1 MINKAKTYQN
11 GATATFIDT
20 RLAKGFVSF
29 SLEELMRGTGLSMV
43 AAKNQLRRLGNKVIR
58 VTPRQQYFLIVTPDH
73 LDFGAPP
80 VEWWLDDYFE
90 WLDHPYYLAL
100 QSAAAVFGSS
110 QQVIQETQV
119 ITDTP
124 RRDITLGRIR
134 IRFFM
139 KSGIGKTITRQ
150 LSNARSPLSLSTP
163 ESTIFDLVRYAHSI
177 GGIER
182 VAETI
187 EPMLKLVK
195 TDKLLK
201 VLHSENEIAT
211 TQRLGF
217 VLDIIGAGKLAAAVL
232 KWLPHNIQTVPIS
245 THHRVEKSA
254 KVNQTWSIINNT
266 GVFHG

>member
-1 MINKAKTYQN
+1 
-11 GATATFIDT
+11 
-20 RLAKGFVSF
+20 
-29 SLEELMRGTGLSMV
+29 MRGTGLSIV
-43 AAKNQLRRLGNKVIR
+43 AANNQLRRLGNKVVR

-73 LDFGAPP
+73 FDFGAPP

-90 WLDHPYYLAL
+90 WLGHPYYLAL
-100 QSAAAVFGSS
+100 QSAATVFGSS
-110 QQVIQETQV
+110 QQAIQETQV

-124 RRDITLGRIR
+124 KRDITLGRIR

-150 LSNARSPLSLSTP
+150 LPNARAPLSVSTP

-187 EPMLKLVK
+187 VPMLKLVK
-195 TDKLLK
+195 TDSLLK

-217 VLDIIGAGKLAAAVL
+217 VLEAIGADRLAKAVL

-245 THHRVEKSA
+245 THHRIEKSA
-254 KVNQTWSIINNT
+254 LVNQTWSVINNT
-266 GVFHG
+266 GVFNV